1 MLILHVRTVHLLS
14 QLIIMLVVV
23 QILAENARKNT
34 TGK

>member
-23 QILAENARKNT
+23 QILAKNARKNT